1 MNYTM
6 LSDAELLHY
15 LDLESEDPVVRR
27 LLNML
32 LRDTSGLYAD
42 LVSAG
47 MDPKTFE
54 FEIDYQ
60 SYSPGN
66 YIRQL
71 ENDVDFYRRES
82 DSWECKFEDMTQE
95 RDQLRAR
102 NIAKILHEMEKEVV
116 VANNIKQ
123 ETEQDLKKFKKEN
136 EMLREKLGMWNVLE
150 TE

>member
-15 LDLESEDPVVRR
+15 LDLESEDPIIRR
-27 LLNML
+27 LLNLM

-54 FEIDYQ
+54 FERDYECRSPGDYIRHLENEIDY
-60 SYSPGN
+60 YK
-66 YIRQL
+66 
-71 ENDVDFYRRES
+71 RES
-82 DSWECKFEDMTQE
+82 DDWEYKFDDMTQE

-102 NIAKILHEMEKEVV
+102 NIAKVLHEMEKEVMA
-116 VANNIKQ
+116 ANNIKQ
-123 ETEQDLKKFKKEN
+123 ETERDLNKFRKEN